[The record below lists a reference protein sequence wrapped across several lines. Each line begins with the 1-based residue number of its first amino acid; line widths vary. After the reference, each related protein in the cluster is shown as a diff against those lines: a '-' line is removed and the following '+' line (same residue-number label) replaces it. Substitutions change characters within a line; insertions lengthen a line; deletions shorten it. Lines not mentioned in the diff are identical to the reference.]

1 VRAGLH
7 DDLSVEGD
15 SEARDFQAF
24 CVREDLA
31 QESFIRL
38 QNEFARL
45 ENPGRSS
52 TTNIRASRCQRSS
65 LPTPA
70 NSPVGQGCRSRCS
83 SHEISGLDLDLELS

>member
-1 VRAGLH
+1 MRDGLH

-24 CVREDLA
+24 YVREDLA

-52 TTNIRASRCQRSS
+52 TRSAAS
-65 LPTPA
+65 
-70 NSPVGQGCRSRCS
+70 
-83 SHEISGLDLDLELS
+83 ISTSK